1 MKIFIASDH
10 AGFALKSSLVA
21 HLAGI
26 GYSVVDKGPHAFDM
40 NDDYPDFIQLVAE
53 EVACDPESRGIL
65 VGGSGQGEA
74 IVANRR
80 RGVRAGVY
88 YGPPL
93 NPANTEM
100 DIIALMR
107 EHNDANVLSIGARF
121 VSEDDAKSVV
131 ERWLATPFSGE
142 ERHVRRIK
150 KIDGDISGGMS
161 KTSLEDIG
169 VSFGGPV
176 GPTA

>member
-21 HLAGI
+21 YLVEL
-26 GYSVVDKGPHAFDM
+26 GYSVVDKGPHEFDM
-40 NDDYPDFIQLVAE
+40 NDDYPDFMSLVAD
-53 EVACDPESRGIL
+53 EVAIDPESRGIV

-74 IVANRR
+74 IVANRH
-80 RGVRAGVY
+80 RGVRASVY

-93 NPANTEM
+93 HPSNTEM
-100 DIIALMR
+100 DIITLSR

-121 VSEDDAKSVV
+121 VSEGDAKKAV

-142 ERHVRRIK
+142 ERHMRRIK
-150 KIDGDISGGMS
+150 KIDGMLPGGDVATL
-161 KTSLEDIG
+161 KDIG
-169 VSFGGPV
+169 VSFEGPKS
-176 GPTA
+176 PNTT